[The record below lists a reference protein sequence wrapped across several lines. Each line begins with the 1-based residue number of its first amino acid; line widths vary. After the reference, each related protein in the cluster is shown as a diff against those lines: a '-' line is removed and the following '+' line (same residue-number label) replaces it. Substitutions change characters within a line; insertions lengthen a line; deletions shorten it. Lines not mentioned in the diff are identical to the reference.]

1 MCNTPE
7 KEQYGSTAGKSTHGI
22 HGIGSSIAIIAKKN
36 NEKTAQE
43 YKQWGAGRVGH
54 TQFIGTSY
62 KLATVPQ
69 TTSCFPC
76 EKINKKSNGK
86 HGPAGNVIRFSEIHK
101 MMIFSAKGGWQ
112 K

>member
-1 MCNTPE
+1 
-7 KEQYGSTAGKSTHGI
+7 
-22 HGIGSSIAIIAKKN
+22 
-36 NEKTAQE
+36 
-43 YKQWGAGRVGH
+43 VGH

-69 TTSCFPC
+69 TTSCFTS